1 MVQMH
6 PPSLYDVFTPCHS
19 SFSPSLLHTSFLLWF
34 TLLDVWPTFSDCCSA
49 LPSFLYRENT
59 HSHAELLNQ
68 PPTSTTIPPLL
79 LSTSPGGRIAPVG
92 PDLEAPSVAEH
103 QVLIDVSNNTDW
115 DLWDGD
121 VFDRF
126 YMLSHTKEN
135 STKVSV
141 TVWDQSQA
149 MWIHAGVAR

>member
-19 SFSPSLLHTSFLLWF
+19 SFSQSLLNTSFLLWF
-34 TLLDVWPTFSDCCSA
+34 TLVDVWPTFSDCCSA

-59 HSHAELLNQ
+59 HSHAGLLNQ
-68 PPTSTTIPPLL
+68 PPTSTTIPPPL
-79 LSTSPGGRIAPVG
+79 LSTSPGGRVAPVG
-92 PDLEAPSVAEH
+92 PNLEAPSVAEH
-103 QVLIDVSNNTDW
+103 QVLIDVSNNTNWDW
-115 DLWDGD
+115 GD

-126 YMLSHTKEN
+126 YMLSHTKEK

-141 TVWDQSQA
+141 TVWNQSQA